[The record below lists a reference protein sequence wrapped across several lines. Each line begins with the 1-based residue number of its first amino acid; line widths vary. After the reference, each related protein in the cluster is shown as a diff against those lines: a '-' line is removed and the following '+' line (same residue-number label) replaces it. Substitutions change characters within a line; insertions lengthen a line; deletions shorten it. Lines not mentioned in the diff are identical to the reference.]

1 MELKLKIPKQ
11 IQQNYS
17 ILNYDYAAPFD
28 IFLEEYIDGFIV
40 IDKQTIKIFHQNQLY
55 QEYAIQDFEKFGS
68 KATIN
73 GGYIYGIKQQNEV
86 ILATSS
92 KKYFTRLANIALG
105 LNIYLQEKFFPTSD
119 ANEPFCPKCGRV
131 YPFGLNHCI
140 YCKKKKDS
148 LKRLWGFTKNYR
160 VFMLLQYLFLLLP
173 ILFDSINPMVFE
185 RIINDY
191 LVPKNTDYKGFAF
204 MILLVAG
211 IYIIKTIFSMLEQYF
226 NPIVAF
232 GIGDNIR
239 VQVYDKIQKLSIAS
253 ASKKTT
259 GSLITRVSSD
269 TQEVQWFFSWGIPN
283 FIRVILTA
291 VVVFALMLIMDY
303 KLTLLVLIPLPFIY
317 VIKIVTQH
325 IIWPRYDKR
334 WKQLSKTNN
343 VLHDILG
350 GIKVVK
356 SYSQEEKEIQHFKKE
371 NKKLKEY
378 DYQAEKTWLMI
389 MPWVWFLVGAGEILI
404 IYVLGN
410 RVIDNPSNLGSLMKW
425 MSYTGMLYGA
435 VVSLTNYAGMFFDF
449 KIRFEKISEI
459 LEEDI
464 NYDQGTSLHSIEGN
478 VEFKNV
484 RFGYLSYTPVL
495 KNISFSVQKGQMIG
509 IVGYSGSGKTT
520 LVNLLMKLYSPD
532 NGQILIDGIPLEE
545 FDAFEYRKQLGVVI
559 QETFLFSGTILDNI
573 RYGKSDATYEEIIE
587 VAKIARAHDFIIKK
601 PFGYDTKLGNKGAGL
616 SGGEKQRIAIARAI
630 LNRPKIFI
638 LDEATSSLDTITEKE
653 IQDALN
659 EIVKGKT
666 TFVIAHRLSTLKN
679 ADRLI
684 VLNKGEMV
692 EFGTHQELMKKK
704 GYYYELVNAQK
715 LTYQSN
721 NEQATLQD

>member
-1 MELKLKIPKQ
+1 
-11 IQQNYS
+11 
-17 ILNYDYAAPFD
+17 
-28 IFLEEYIDGFIV
+28 
-40 IDKQTIKIFHQNQLY
+40 
-55 QEYAIQDFEKFGS
+55 
-68 KATIN
+68 
-73 GGYIYGIKQQNEV
+73 
-86 ILATSS
+86 
-92 KKYFTRLANIALG
+92 
-105 LNIYLQEKFFPTSD
+105 
-119 ANEPFCPKCGRV
+119 
-131 YPFGLNHCI
+131 
-140 YCKKKKDS
+140 
-148 LKRLWGFTKNYR
+148 
-160 VFMLLQYLFLLLP
+160 
-173 ILFDSINPMVFE
+173 MVFE

-389 MPWVWFLVGAGEILI
+389 MPWVLFLVGAGEILI

-410 RVIDNPSNLGSLMKW
+410 QVIDNPSNLGSLMKW

-435 VVSLTNYAGMFFDF
+435 VGSLTNYAGMFFDF

-532 NGQILIDGIPLEE
+532 NGQILIDGVPLEE

>member
-1 MELKLKIPKQ
+1 
-11 IQQNYS
+11 
-17 ILNYDYAAPFD
+17 
-28 IFLEEYIDGFIV
+28 
-40 IDKQTIKIFHQNQLY
+40 
-55 QEYAIQDFEKFGS
+55 
-68 KATIN
+68 
-73 GGYIYGIKQQNEV
+73 
-86 ILATSS
+86 
-92 KKYFTRLANIALG
+92 
-105 LNIYLQEKFFPTSD
+105 
-119 ANEPFCPKCGRV
+119 
-131 YPFGLNHCI
+131 
-140 YCKKKKDS
+140 
-148 LKRLWGFTKNYR
+148 
-160 VFMLLQYLFLLLP
+160 
-173 ILFDSINPMVFE
+173 
-185 RIINDY
+185 
-191 LVPKNTDYKGFAF
+191 
-204 MILLVAG
+204 
-211 IYIIKTIFSMLEQYF
+211 
-226 NPIVAF
+226 
-232 GIGDNIR
+232 
-239 VQVYDKIQKLSIAS
+239 
-253 ASKKTT
+253 
-259 GSLITRVSSD
+259 
-269 TQEVQWFFSWGIPN
+269 
-283 FIRVILTA
+283 
-291 VVVFALMLIMDY
+291 MLIMDY

-317 VIKIVTQH
+317 VIKILTQH

-410 RVIDNPSNLGSLMKW
+410 RVIDNPSNTGALMKW

-435 VVSLTNYAGMFFDF
+435 VGSLTNYAGMFFDF

-532 NGQILIDGIPLEE
+532 NGQILIDGVPLED

-587 VAKIARAHDFIIKK
+587 VAKIAKAHDFIIKK